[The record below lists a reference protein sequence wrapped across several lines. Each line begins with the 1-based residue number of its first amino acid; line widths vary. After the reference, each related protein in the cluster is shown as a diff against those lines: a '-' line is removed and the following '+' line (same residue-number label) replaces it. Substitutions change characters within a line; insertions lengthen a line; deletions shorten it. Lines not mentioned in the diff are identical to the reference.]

1 MRPSQNRMYMDAAI
15 SLARTSTMESRHGCV
30 IVNEKRKDGPIV
42 ARGVNRHVDGGAS
55 HGVFSIHAEAAAA
68 AGLLAI
74 KAHDRRFFRGSTA
87 YVARVGGEGG
97 ATCRFSKPCPECQ
110 RLLRKLGVRK
120 LYFTFDDASFVRW

>member
-1 MRPSQNRMYMDAAI
+1 MDAAI

-30 IVNEKRKDGPIV
+30 IVNQRRKGGPIL
-42 ARGVNRHVDGGAS
+42 ARGVNRHVGGAS
-55 HGVFSIHAEAAAA
+55 RAGRGVFSIHAEAAAA

-74 KAHDRRFFRGSTA
+74 KAHDRRFFEKSTA

-110 RLLRKLGVRK
+110 RLLRKLGVRT